1 MEPTSPS
8 VPVAELLILP
18 PTDVNGEEQH
28 LPSADGDTPPAH
40 LSDDEVKD
48 VHEPPTLQLDI
59 EPMRYEGVPVGQ
71 LVEEL

>member
-1 MEPTSPS
+1 M
-8 VPVAELLILP
+8 PVAELLILP
-18 PTDVNGEEQH
+18 PTDVNKEDWDDIFEQH

-48 VHEPPTLQLDI
+48 VLEPPTLQLDI